1 MNLIGCDKRGV
12 NRTMVFRLGLI
23 QMDIVWANPEENLA
37 KAGKMI
43 HSAASRN
50 CSMVVLP
57 ELWSTALCGSRIAEL
72 AADTGERVR
81 ETIREWATRFEMVVA
96 AGSIAWSEGE
106 DRVSNL
112 SMIIDTEGD
121 VAGWYKKAH
130 LFRPMQE
137 QKYVVP
143 GDGFS
148 VVKTSLGVLGPL
160 ICYDIR
166 FPEAAR
172 KLTLSGADMLVVPA
186 NFPDPR
192 RDVWRTLLLAR
203 DMENQVFVCGVNR
216 IGQDPK
222 YSYFGNSMVID
233 PGGQVL
239 VEGNREEELLVA
251 DIDLTRLNEV
261 RKALPALSDRRPDLY

>member
-1 MNLIGCDKRGV
+1 
-12 NRTMVFRLGLI
+12 MVFRLGLI

-37 KAGKMI
+37 KAGEMI

-121 VAGWYKKAH
+121 VAGRYKKAH

-143 GDGFS
+143 GDGFN

-192 RDVWRTLLLAR
+192 RDVWRTLLIAR
-203 DMENQVFVCGVNR
+203 AMENQVFVCGVNR